1 MPMKIHLQLSDKMLN
16 CKTLFHIDI
25 MDTGRWHMH
34 NARSVN
40 SESFQDINGLYV
52 SDYSYPQH
60 YRNSEWVTQH
70 WATVIPPFKK

>member
-1 MPMKIHLQLSDKMLN
+1 MLMKIHLQLSDKMLN

-52 SDYSYPQH
+52 SDYS
-60 YRNSEWVTQH
+60 
-70 WATVIPPFKK
+70 